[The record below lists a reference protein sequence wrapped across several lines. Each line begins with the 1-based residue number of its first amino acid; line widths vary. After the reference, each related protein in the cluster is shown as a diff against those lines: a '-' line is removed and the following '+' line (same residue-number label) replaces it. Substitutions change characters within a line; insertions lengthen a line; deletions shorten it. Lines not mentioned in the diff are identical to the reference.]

1 MHFKHCCAS
10 TNMYVCYKPPL
21 SHTSLT
27 HHLSLTRPLHTTS
40 LSHIRYTPPLSHTS
54 LTAHTHMCTHTRTN
68 IRMHMRAYSMGA
80 TTFISTVAAL
90 HRNGPIHLCAYHIL
104 TMRKQ
109 HTINIHR
116 VPLKQGGVSARPCV
130 LVCDTCVL
138 VCDSQYYLYA
148 QITYAVVEEEE
159 EDSQYYLYAQITYIS
174 HTSQLS
180 AIHIT

>member
-54 LTAHTHMCTHTRTN
+54 LTHHLSLSHPLHTTSLTHIPYGPHTTAHTHMCTHTRTN

-116 VPLKQGGVSARPCV
+116 
-130 LVCDTCVL
+130 
-138 VCDSQYYLYA
+138 
-148 QITYAVVEEEE
+148 
-159 EDSQYYLYAQITYIS
+159 
-174 HTSQLS
+174 
-180 AIHIT
+180 